1 MRKDLKRRK
10 IPTNAKTRRLI
21 FRICE
26 LCHGRTS
33 TWGMRKLFS
42 KRLSRKY
49 LKAKRLSNK
58 QIEPSKKIL
67 DDFKIN
73 LFTD

>member
-1 MRKDLKRRK
+1 MRKDVKRRK
-10 IPTNAKTRRLI
+10 IPTTAKTRRLVI
-21 FRICE
+21 EICQ

-33 TWGMRKLFS
+33 TWGMKQLFS

-49 LKAKRLSNK
+49 LKAKRLSK
-58 QIEPSKKIL
+58 KRIEPSEKSFEDL
-67 DDFKIN
+67 KIN